1 MRSPWAAAAA
11 MLTFLVIG
19 GVPALAPVAQAQ
31 DDRGETTASANGW
44 TATVLP
50 QTIGTTMAV
59 GIAVGPSSM
68 VAVGQRACIQ
78 GRRETSRCWGPA
90 WTSPDGITWEAV
102 DPRSSGLDLGIM
114 RPTTSGPEIGLQG
127 VAYGP
132 AGFLVFGRVA
142 EQGGQRS
149 AVWRSDDGTSWE
161 RATAMDAF
169 PTGTRLRTMLGA
181 DDGYL
186 LGGVIYLEKAPRAAI
201 WSSPDGKTWTQARA
215 KEVFE
220 IGGYIDTMEDPSA
233 GGVDAF
239 ALYPGTESGA
249 GLLANGVVA
258 VGQACMPAFD
268 KDPWAWNGTCW
279 GQLWR
284 SPDGLSW
291 KKEASAMPRPHGAI
305 TSVAAV
311 AERLV
316 VDAPICLDPCGSA
329 MLLTP
334 DGTEWHVAYGSP
346 VDGQLK
352 ALTVQGGHFFALLVG
367 PSAQGGQDG
376 DLLALWASSDGTNW
390 ALEEAQPILPVAGMW
405 IYDVDMAVAGDRLV
419 VTVSGTDDGDDL
431 VSVALLSP
439 PQS

>member
-1 MRSPWAAAAA
+1 MRRSWAAGAA
-11 MLTFLVIG
+11 MSTFLVIG

-31 DDRGETTASANGW
+31 DGGSVTTTSADGW

-50 QTIGTTMAV
+50 QTIGTTMVV
-59 GIAVGPSSM
+59 GVAVGPSSM
-68 VAVGQRACIQ
+68 VAVGQRACTLV
-78 GRRETSRCWGPA
+78 RRETSRCWGPA
-90 WTSPDGITWEAV
+90 WTSPDGTTWEAV
-102 DPRSSGLDLGIM
+102 DPRSSGLDLGLM
-114 RPTTSGPEIGLQG
+114 RPSISGPEIGLQG

-132 AGFLVFGRVA
+132 AGFLAFGRVA
-142 EQGGQRS
+142 EQSGQRS
-149 AVWRSDDGTSWE
+149 AVWRSGDGTSWE
-161 RATAMDAF
+161 RVTASDSF
-169 PTGTRLRTMLGA
+169 PTVARLRTILGA

-186 LGGVIYLEKAPRAAI
+186 LGGVSYFENAPRAAI
-201 WSSPDGKTWTQARA
+201 WSSPDGRTWTQARA
-215 KEVFE
+215 KEAFE
-220 IGGYIDTMEDPSA
+220 IGGYIDTMEDPQA

-239 ALYPGTESGA
+239 ALYPGPSG
-249 GLLANGVVA
+249 GI
-258 VGQACMPAFD
+258 
-268 KDPWAWNGTCW
+268 CW

-291 KKEASAMPRPHGAI
+291 KKEEGAMPRPHGAI

-334 DGTEWHVAYGSP
+334 DGSEWHVAYGSP
-346 VDGQLK
+346 VGGELK
-352 ALTVQGGHFFALLVG
+352 ALTVQGGHFFALLAG

-376 DLLALWASSDGTNW
+376 DLLALWASGDGADW

-405 IYDVDMAVAGDRLV
+405 IYDVDMAVAGDRLIL
-419 VTVSGTDDGDDL
+419 TVSGTTDDSDL

>member
-1 MRSPWAAAAA
+1 MKRVMTTLAAAA
-11 MLTFLVIG
+11 LIL
-19 GVPALAPVAQAQ
+19 ALAPVALAQ
-31 DDRGETTASANGW
+31 EEEGTTTTTGADGW

-59 GIAVGPSSM
+59 GVAVGPSSM
-68 VAVGQRACIQ
+68 VAVGQRACTL
-78 GRRETSRCWGPA
+78 GRRETSRCWGPV

-102 DPRSSGLDLGIM
+102 DPRTSGLDLGLI

-132 AGFLVFGRVA
+132 AGFLAFGRVA
-142 EQGGQRS
+142 EQGRQRS
-149 AVWRSDDGTSWE
+149 AVWQSVDGSSWE
-161 RATAMDAF
+161 RVTASDAF
-169 PTGTRLRTMLGA
+169 PTVARLRTILGA

-186 LGGVIYLEKAPRAAI
+186 LGGVSYFEKAPRAAI
-201 WSSPDGKTWTQARA
+201 WSSPDGRTWTQARA

-220 IGGYIDTMEDPSA
+220 IGGYIDTMEDPQA
-233 GGVDAF
+233 GGVAAF
-239 ALYPGTESGA
+239 ALYPGAESRA
-249 GLLANGVVA
+249 GLLADGVVA

-268 KDPWAWNGTCW
+268 KDPWAWGGTCW

-291 KKEASAMPRPHGAI
+291 TKEEGAMPRPQGAI

-316 VDAPICLDPCGSA
+316 VDAPICFDACGSA

-334 DGTEWHVAYGSP
+334 DGTDWHVAYGSP
-346 VDGQLK
+346 VDGELK
-352 ALTVQGGHFFALLVG
+352 ALTVQGGHFYALLAG
-367 PSAQGGQDG
+367 PGAPG
-376 DLLALWASSDGTNW
+376 DQEGDALALWASGDGTNW
-390 ALEEAQPILPVAGMW
+390 ALEEAQPTLPVDGMW
-405 IYDVDMAVAGDRLV
+405 IYDADMAVAGDRLV